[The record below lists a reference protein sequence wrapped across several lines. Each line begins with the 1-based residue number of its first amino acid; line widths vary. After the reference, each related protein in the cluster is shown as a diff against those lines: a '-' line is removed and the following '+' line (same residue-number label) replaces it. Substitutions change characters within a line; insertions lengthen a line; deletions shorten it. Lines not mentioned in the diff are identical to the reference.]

1 MKPRRLALVVRRK
14 KAKVPDEA
22 QSSLDR
28 FSGAPDE
35 APIRSSADD
44 AIVPA
49 MPDLDLLEQAET
61 KLSNP
66 HHDED
71 SSGNDELRRFRM
83 PSSEHEAVSRP
94 PTSTMTFH
102 DLDLMYP
109 NAPVPVKEDGMVL
122 HNTTLH
128 DLTGCHQL
136 MDWVAEGHG
145 CIVEMKRLIKRK
157 TEFTQAL
164 NSLHTFIEGDLQGQI
179 IQMTETRLMLLPEGC
194 RGLKG
199 TEMEGFAVGR
209 SEFTDVN

>member
-1 MKPRRLALVVRRK
+1 MKPLHLAHFVRRK

-28 FSGAPDE
+28 FSGAPE
-35 APIRSSADD
+35 EHPTPLKET
-44 AIVPA
+44 IVPV
-49 MPDLDLLEQAET
+49 MPDLDLLEQAEN
-61 KLSNP
+61 KLSMPQN
-66 HHDED
+66 EEAVE
-71 SSGNDELRRFRM
+71 NDELRRFRM

-94 PTSTMTFH
+94 PTSSMTFH

-109 NAPVPVKEDGMVL
+109 NPPVPVEEDGMVL

-157 TEFTQAL
+157 TEFAQAL
-164 NSLHTFIEGDLQGQI
+164 NRLHTFIEGDLQGQI

-199 TEMEGFAVGR
+199 TEMEGFAVDR

>member
-35 APIRSSADD
+35 APIRSSADE

-71 SSGNDELRRFRM
+71 ISDNDELRRFRM

-94 PTSTMTFH
+94 PTSSMTFH

-164 NSLHTFIEGDLQGQI
+164 NNLHTFIEGDLQGQI

-199 TEMEGFAVGR
+199 TEMEGFAVDR
-209 SEFTDVN
+209 SEFTEVN

>member
-71 SSGNDELRRFRM
+71 ISGNDELRRFRM

-94 PTSTMTFH
+94 PTSSS
-102 DLDLMYP
+102 P
-109 NAPVPVKEDGMVL
+109 SAP
-122 HNTTLH
+122 TRRA
-128 DLTGCHQL
+128 LTGL
-136 MDWVAEGHG
+136 
-145 CIVEMKRLIKRK
+145 
-157 TEFTQAL
+157 
-164 NSLHTFIEGDLQGQI
+164 
-179 IQMTETRLMLLPEGC
+179 
-194 RGLKG
+194 
-199 TEMEGFAVGR
+199 GR
-209 SEFTDVN
+209 IARVPWARRCSSFVTITIS

>member
-1 MKPRRLALVVRRK
+1 MKPLHLGRFVRRK

-28 FSGAPDE
+28 FSGAPE
-35 APIRSSADD
+35 EPPIRTPAKET
-44 AIVPA
+44 IVPV
-49 MPDLDLLEQAET
+49 MPDLDLLEQAEN
-61 KLSNP
+61 KLSMPQN
-66 HHDED
+66 EEAT
-71 SSGNDELRRFRM
+71 GNDELRRFRM
-83 PSSEHEAVSRP
+83 PSSEHEAVSSP
-94 PTSTMTFH
+94 PTSSMTFH

-109 NAPVPVKEDGMVL
+109 NAPVPVEEDGMVM
-122 HNTTLH
+122 HNATLH
-128 DLTGCHQL
+128 DVTGCHQL

-164 NSLHTFIEGDLQGQI
+164 NRLHTFIEGDLHGQI

-199 TEMEGFAVGR
+199 TEMEGFAVDR

>member
-1 MKPRRLALVVRRK
+1 MKPRHLALVVRRK

-28 FSGAPDE
+28 FSGAPEDS
-35 APIRSSADD
+35 PVLDSSTE

-61 KLSNP
+61 KLSKP
-66 HHDED
+66 DADEEI
-71 SSGNDELRRFRM
+71 SGNDELRRFRM
-83 PSSEHEAVSRP
+83 PSSEHESTSRP
-94 PTSTMTFH
+94 PTSSMTFH
-102 DLDLMYP
+102 DLDIMYP
-109 NAPVPVKEDGMVL
+109 NAPVPIKEEGMVL
-122 HNTTLH
+122 HNITLH
-128 DLTGCHQL
+128 DVTGCHQL

-157 TEFTQAL
+157 TEFAQAL
-164 NSLHTFIEGDLQGQI
+164 NNLHTFIEGDLQGQI

-199 TEMEGFAVGR
+199 TEMEGFAVDR